1 MIQQYYSRIKNRQ
14 SGLKPFNGVAFITPA
29 LRPGFLRE
37 VRSRWA
43 LALIGRTIMIKKL
56 FIVAVLLFLISTA
69 ISAQSK
75 QETAVSN
82 AVEKLR
88 TAMISGER
96 AELETIAADQLSYGH
111 SSGLVETKTQFVEKI
126 ASGQSDFVSI
136 EFKNQTISISKK
148 TAIVRHELHA
158 TNNDNG
164 KPGEVHL
171 KILLVW
177 QKQSGQWKLLARQA
191 VKIP

>member
-1 MIQQYYSRIKNRQ
+1 M
-14 SGLKPFNGVAFITPA
+14 
-29 LRPGFLRE
+29 
-37 VRSRWA
+37 
-43 LALIGRTIMIKKL
+43 KKVCIAVVL
-56 FIVAVLLFLISTA
+56 FVSISTT

-88 TAMISGER
+88 TAMVSGER
-96 AELETIAADQLSYGH
+96 AALEAIAADQLSYGH
-111 SSGLVETKTQFVEKI
+111 SSGLIETKTQFVEKI

-158 TNNDNG
+158 VTNDNN

-171 KILLVW
+171 KILLIW
-177 QKQSGQWKLLARQA
+177 QKQGKEWKLLARQA
-191 VKIP
+191 VRITP

>member
-1 MIQQYYSRIKNRQ
+1 M
-14 SGLKPFNGVAFITPA
+14 
-29 LRPGFLRE
+29 
-37 VRSRWA
+37 
-43 LALIGRTIMIKKL
+43 
-56 FIVAVLLFLISTA
+56 AVLLLLISTT

-88 TAMISGER
+88 TAMVSGER
-96 AELETIAADQLSYGH
+96 AALDAVAAEQLSYGH
-111 SSGLVETKTQFVEKI
+111 SSGLIETKAQFVEKI

-136 EFKNQTISISKK
+136 EFKNQTISISKN

-158 TNNDNG
+158 VTNDNN

-171 KILLVW
+171 KILLIW
-177 QKQSGQWKLLARQA
+177 QKQGKEWKLLARQA
-191 VKIP
+191 VRITP

>member
-1 MIQQYYSRIKNRQ
+1 
-14 SGLKPFNGVAFITPA
+14 
-29 LRPGFLRE
+29 
-37 VRSRWA
+37 
-43 LALIGRTIMIKKL
+43 MIKQRFL
-56 FIVAVLLFLISTA
+56 MAVLLLLISTT

-88 TAMISGER
+88 TAMVSGER
-96 AELETIAADQLSYGH
+96 AALDAIAADQLSYGH
-111 SSGLVETKTQFVEKI
+111 SSGLIETKTQFVEKI

-158 TNNDNG
+158 VTNDNN

-171 KILLVW
+171 KILLIW
-177 QKQSGQWKLLARQA
+177 QKQGKEWKLLARQA
-191 VKIP
+191 VRITP

>member
-1 MIQQYYSRIKNRQ
+1 
-14 SGLKPFNGVAFITPA
+14 
-29 LRPGFLRE
+29 
-37 VRSRWA
+37 
-43 LALIGRTIMIKKL
+43 MIKQRFL
-56 FIVAVLLFLISTA
+56 MAVLLLLISTT

-88 TAMISGER
+88 TAMVSGER
-96 AELETIAADQLSYGH
+96 AALETIAADQLSYGH
-111 SSGLVETKTQFVEKI
+111 SSGLIETKTQFVEKI

-158 TNNDNG
+158 VTNDNN

-171 KILLVW
+171 KILLIW
-177 QKQSGQWKLLARQA
+177 QKQGKEWKLLARQA
-191 VKIP
+191 VRITP

>member
-1 MIQQYYSRIKNRQ
+1 MMKQ
-14 SGLKPFNGVAFITPA
+14 PF
-29 LRPGFLRE
+29 LL
-37 VRSRWA
+37 
-43 LALIGRTIMIKKL
+43 
-56 FIVAVLLFLISTA
+56 AVLVFLISTT

-88 TAMISGER
+88 TAMVSGER
-96 AELETIAADQLSYGH
+96 AALDAIAADQLSYGH
-111 SSGLVETKTQFVEKI
+111 SSGLIETKTQFVEKI

-136 EFKNQTISISKK
+136 ELKNQTISISKN

-158 TNNDNG
+158 VTNDNN

-171 KILLVW
+171 KILLIW
-177 QKQSGQWKLLARQA
+177 QKQGKEWKLLARQA
-191 VKIP
+191 VRITP

>member
-1 MIQQYYSRIKNRQ
+1 
-14 SGLKPFNGVAFITPA
+14 
-29 LRPGFLRE
+29 
-37 VRSRWA
+37 
-43 LALIGRTIMIKKL
+43 MIKQRFL
-56 FIVAVLLFLISTA
+56 MAVLLLLISTT

-88 TAMISGER
+88 TAMVTGER
-96 AELETIAADQLSYGH
+96 AALDAIAADQLSYGH
-111 SSGLVETKTQFVEKI
+111 SSGLIETKTQFVEKI

-136 EFKNQTISISKK
+136 ELKNQTISISKN

-158 TNNDNG
+158 VTNDNN

-171 KILLVW
+171 KILLIW
-177 QKQSGQWKLLARQA
+177 QKQGKEWKLLARQA
-191 VKIP
+191 VRITP